1 MEQEKIEGKAKV
13 KWFNNKKGFG
23 FIIPEGQNY
32 EVFVHYSVI
41 EKNGFKTLKENVDVS
56 FEAIKTDKGYKAT
69 KVVPPP
75 KKQSQ
80 EQKTQEATK

>member
-1 MEQEKIEGKAKV
+1 MEEQQITGQKGKV

-23 FIIPEGQNY
+23 FIIPENSQD

-41 EKNGFKTLKENVDVS
+41 EKQGFKTLKENTEVTFDAV
-56 FEAIKTDKGYKAT
+56 KTDKGYKAT

-75 KKQSQ
+75 KKQ
-80 EQKTQEATK
+80 EQQTQQQ